1 MSKLAPLKPRRSLNE
16 QAFAAL
22 RDFITGGGLRDEGF
36 VSAGQIA
43 RDLGVSVTPVKEA
56 LKRLEGTGLV
66 QILPQRGVRLAA
78 FDAEDIR
85 DIYDLREGL
94 EALALDLAPRP
105 FPPEPLAR
113 MAAIVEE
120 CEAYVRA
127 QDRRRYTRADIRFHE
142 TLVEASG
149 NRRLASTFAA
159 LQNQIQLVRL
169 RAIVL
174 PGRPQQSHA
183 EHRAL
188 VAALRRDPESAR
200 PLLRSHI
207 RSVKEDVLRAARA

>member
-1 MSKLAPLKPRRSLNE
+1 M
-16 QAFAAL
+16 
-22 RDFITGGGLRDEGF
+22 
-36 VSAGQIA
+36 
-43 RDLGVSVTPVKEA
+43 VSVDVF
-56 LKRLEGTGLV
+56 G
-66 QILPQRGVRLAA
+66 
-78 FDAEDIR
+78 
-85 DIYDLREGL
+85 
-94 EALALDLAPRP
+94 
-105 FPPEPLAR
+105 LAR
-113 MAAIVEE
+113 TDEDQAPERTL
-120 CEAYVRA
+120 RA
-127 QDRRRYTRADIRFHE
+127 QE
-142 TLVEASG
+142 P
-149 NRRLASTFAA
+149 RLASTFAA